1 MRSIFGECTGNVR
14 STPTPNDC
22 LRTPAPWRLSTIP
35 SKTCTRRRWPSITWK
50 CTRTVSPALNG
61 GRFVRSCCCS
71 RLSITLLIERG
82 PAGRRG
88 MLAERDSVRRPIGG
102 KDRTDQVLARHSAPA
117 PRVARVTAVVAHEEV
132 LPERNAPGLL
142 EVGGVGFT
150 PLRLDVRLVELLVVD
165 PDEALFVLVDE
176 IAGQA
181 DQPL

>member
-1 MRSIFGECTGNVR
+1 LARLTSPIAVTSMRSIFGECTGNVR

-22 LRTPAPWRLSTIP
+22 LRTVNVSRTPAPWRLSTIP

-50 CTRTVSPALNG
+50 WTRTVSPALQG
-61 GRFVRSCCCS
+61 GRFVRSWCCS

-88 MLAERDSVRRPIGG
+88 MLTERDSVRRPVGG
-102 KDRTDQVLARHSAPA
+102 KDRTDQVLARPSAPA

-132 LPERNAPGLL
+132 LPGRNVPGLL

-150 PLRLDVRLVELLVVD
+150 PLRLAVRLVPLLLVC
-165 PDEALFVLVDE
+165 P
-176 IAGQA
+176 
-181 DQPL
+181 